1 MKLSILILLTSIAF
15 SECCG
20 SIDSCI
26 LQWEYLGHVETWTCR
41 EWYEAN
47 YPGQF
52 PAILERPACQE
63 TGYAC
68 GINGVSFIYCCR
80 ECLWMGIEENRL
92 VLKDAKHLR
101 GGLDD
106 KSVSVADVAVEKKLI

>member
-26 LQWEYLGHVETWTCR
+26 LHWEDRKWTCG
-41 EWYEAN
+41 EWYEEK
-47 YPGQF
+47 YPGQS
-52 PAILERPACQE
+52 PVIMQNSACLE

-68 GINGVSFIYCCR
+68 GIVGESYAYCCR
-80 ECLWMGIEENRL
+80 DECLWMGIEENRL
-92 VLKDAKHLR
+92 VVNDAKHLR